1 MQTFQSAVYAVSRV
15 AAFLA
20 CLILM
25 GMVGHILFE
34 IVLRT
39 FFATSTYVLDEF
51 VGYGVAAV
59 TFLALGYSLEH
70 GSLIRVTLLIG
81 RVTARARQILEVLSA
96 LATMSVV
103 ALLIWFFWLRM
114 ARNWTQNRVSSS
126 IAEVPMWIP
135 EAGILLG
142 LCVFWLQLL
151 AYALRQIADTAP
163 PVAVSSSSL
172 SE

>member
-1 MQTFQSAVYAVSRV
+1 MQSFQSAVFAVSR
-15 AAFLA
+15 AAAVLA
-20 CLILM
+20 CLILLA
-25 GMVGHILFE
+25 MVGHILVE
-34 IVLRT
+34 IVMRS

-70 GSLIRVTLLIG
+70 GSLIRVTLVVG
-81 RVTARARQILEVLSA
+81 RVQGKVRRFLEILSA
-96 LATMSVV
+96 LATMGVV
-103 ALLIWFFWLRM
+103 GLLIWFFWLRT

-151 AYALRQIADTAP
+151 AYLLRQIADTPP
-163 PVAVSSSSL
+163 PVAVTSQSL

>member
-1 MQTFQSAVYAVSRV
+1 MQSFQSAVFAVSR
-15 AAFLA
+15 AAAVLA
-20 CLILM
+20 CLTLVA
-25 GMVGHILFE
+25 MVGHILVE
-34 IVLRT
+34 IVMRS

-70 GSLIRVTLLIG
+70 GSLIRVTLVVG
-81 RVTARARQILEVLSA
+81 RVQGKVRRFLEILSA
-96 LATMSVV
+96 LATMGVV
-103 ALLIWFFWLRM
+103 GLLIWFFWLRT

-151 AYALRQIADTAP
+151 AYLLRQIADTPP
-163 PVAVSSSSL
+163 PVAVTSQSL